1 VVDSTGVLQ
10 PSHDREYQWA
20 VSDRP
25 AERGGLAKFPGCV
38 DLAEI
43 AAEASEIYDI
53 RDCSR
58 RCLDELPNLEIISI
72 EPSSIRHRDP
82 AFVPIERD
90 ARKLHTSLWAA
101 LAL

>member
-20 VSDRP
+20 VSDGL

-38 DLAEI
+38 DLVEI

-58 RCLDELPNLEIISI
+58 RCLDDLPNLQIISI
-72 EPSSIRHRDP
+72 EPSGIRHRNP
-82 AFVPIERD
+82 PFVPIERD